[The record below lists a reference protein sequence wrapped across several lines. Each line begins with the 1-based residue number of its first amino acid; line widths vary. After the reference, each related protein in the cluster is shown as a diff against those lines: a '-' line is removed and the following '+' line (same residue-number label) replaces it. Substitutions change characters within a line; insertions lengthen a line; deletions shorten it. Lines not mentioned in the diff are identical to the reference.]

1 MSVSSQDPE
10 KVFELIK
17 DSIRSIAERYDT
29 SNIRYALLT
38 FGDTVNVE
46 VNFTSDM
53 PSVEALREALE
64 KVTRPSGE
72 PNLEAA
78 LQEAKMVF
86 KQSTPRAG
94 AKKVLVVIMG
104 QKSASGARE
113 VKEAARPLE
122 DNNIK
127 VVPVAIGP
135 QANLPELETITTN
148 KKFMASVGTDEDP
161 ESVGEE
167 IMRKALKSKY
177 QDLAHHER
185 NITIPQ
191 KRKTKLFE

>member
-1 MSVSSQDPE
+1 MSVSSQDAE

-17 DSIRSIAERYDT
+17 DSIRSITERYDT

-53 PSVEALREALE
+53 PSAEALREVLE
-64 KVTRPSGE
+64 KLTRPSGE
-72 PNLEAA
+72 PNLEVA
-78 LQEAKMVF
+78 LQEAKMIF
-86 KQSTPRAG
+86 KQSTARAG
-94 AKKVLVVIMG
+94 AKKVLVVIMDD
-104 QKSASGARE
+104 KSASGASE

-135 QANLPELETITTN
+135 QANLPELEKITTN

-161 ESVGEE
+161 ERVGEE
-167 IMRKALKSKY
+167 IMRKSLKSK
-177 QDLAHHER
+177 
-185 NITIPQ
+185 
-191 KRKTKLFE
+191 